1 MTFKTAINILLDGH
15 HLDREEAYGL
25 MRQLGEGAFDEIQN
39 TALIIALS
47 NRDPSL
53 DEIMGFRDA
62 LLDLSIS
69 TPLTAYTSID
79 MCGTGGD
86 EKNTFNISTIAS
98 FIVAA
103 AGYPV
108 VKHGNYGVSSVSG
121 SSNVMEH
128 LGYRFS
134 TDASKTER
142 ELNQFNICFLHAPL
156 FHPALKNVSG
166 IRKQLGFKTIFNTL
180 GPLVNPAR
188 PKKQLVGVYNL
199 KIARLYHYLLQQSMQ
214 EYVVVHTVDGYDEI
228 SLTGDFQILSFQGEK
243 LLSPADLGMGTIRD
257 EDLFGG
263 HSVEDAASIFKRV
276 IDHKGTQA
284 QTNVVIA
291 NAGVA
296 IQCFEK
302 NKTLTD
308 CIAIAREALA
318 NGNTATLLQKLMNH
332 Q

>member
-1 MTFKTAINILLDGH
+1 MTFKTAIDILLNGH
-15 HLDREEAYGL
+15 HLLKDEAYTL
-25 MRQLGEGAFDEIQN
+25 MLQLGEGAFDDIQN

-47 NRDPSL
+47 SRDPSL

-62 LLDLSIS
+62 LLALSIS
-69 TPLTAYTSID
+69 TPLAGYTSID

-86 EKNTFNISTIAS
+86 EKNSFNISTIAS
-98 FIVAA
+98 LIVAA

-121 SSNVMEH
+121 SSNVMEK

-134 TDASKTER
+134 ADPSKTER

-156 FHPALKNVSG
+156 FHPALKNVAG
-166 IRKQLGFKTIFNTL
+166 IRKRLGFKTIFNTL

-188 PKKQLVGVYNL
+188 PTKQLVGVYNL
-199 KIARLYHYLLQQSMQ
+199 KIARLYHYLLQQSQ
-214 EYVVVHTVDGYDEI
+214 HEYVVVHSVDGYDEI

-243 LLSPADLGMGTIRD
+243 LLRPADLEMEKIQD

-263 HSVEDAASIFKRV
+263 NSVEEATSIFNTV
-276 IDHKGTQA
+276 ITHTGTPA

-291 NAGVA
+291 NAAMA

-302 NKTLTD
+302 NKDLLE
-308 CIAIAREALA
+308 CISIARESLA
-318 NGNTATLLQKLMNH
+318 SGNAATLLQKLINH